1 MEKALP
7 LHALHS
13 GYTRNILHLVHTD
26 RIYKICRYPCGL
38 RKLLCDIRA
47 QVCRVLAIAGMEYII
62 YDSVVY
68 GVCAGGDMA
77 PQAAPSAYGVKVGYL
92 KAVFLQRI
100 QYQFFAV
107 RHLLSYMGEF

>member
-26 RIYKICRYPCGL
+26 RIHKICRYPCGL
-38 RKLLCDIRA
+38 RQLCDIRA
-47 QVCRVLAIAGMEYII
+47 QVCRVLAIAGMKYVM

-68 GVCAGGDMA
+68 GVCAGRDMTK
-77 PQAAPSAYGVKVGYL
+77 QSAPSAYGVKVRYFH
-92 KAVFLQRI
+92 AVFPQRI